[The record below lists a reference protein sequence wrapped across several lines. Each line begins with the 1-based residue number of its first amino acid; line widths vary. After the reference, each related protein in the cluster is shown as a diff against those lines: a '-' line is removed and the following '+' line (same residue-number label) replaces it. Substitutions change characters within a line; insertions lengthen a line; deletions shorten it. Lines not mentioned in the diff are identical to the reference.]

1 MTLLLCFYMFYLYL
15 VIVISGVVKM
25 FKIYISKSKNNKIFG
40 PAILIKILL
49 LLILLPLLLLLLLLI
64 IIMGLEYLLTDTLI
78 LHGLS

>member
-1 MTLLLCFYMFYLYL
+1 MFYLYL
-15 VIVISGVVKM
+15 VIVISGVAKM
-25 FKIYISKSKNNKIFG
+25 SQSQFKIYISKTKNNKIFG